1 MNEIEKSIVEQ
12 YIALLNNSFSADNQ
26 VDSKKLV
33 RDVISR
39 VQGLLER
46 KDKYFCFPDID
57 HHISCIIEPNF

>member
-26 VDSKKLV
+26 VDNKKLV

-46 KDKYFCFPDID
+46 KDKYFAFQI
-57 HHISCIIEPNF
+57 